1 MRKLVESTFVSL
13 DGVISD
19 PQKFGPPYWNDEH
32 ANYNRDLLFAAD
44 AMLLGRVTYEGFSK
58 AWPPRAG
65 KGDDFAD
72 RFNELPKYVAS
83 NTLQSVEWN
92 ATLLTG
98 DVAAEIAALKQQPGQ
113 NIVKYGTGELDRTLL
128 MPNKLVDE
136 FHFWLFPVAVGRGD
150 RLLDGID
157 MTHLKLAGTT
167 TFTTGIVVL
176 RYEPKDE
183 KDGR

>member
-1 MRKLVESTFVSL
+1 MRKHVESTFVSL

-32 ANYNRDLLFAAD
+32 ADYNRDLLF
-44 AMLLGRVTYEGFSK
+44 
-58 AWPPRAG
+58 
-65 KGDDFAD
+65 
-72 RFNELPKYVAS
+72 
-83 NTLQSVEWN
+83 
-92 ATLLTG
+92 
-98 DVAAEIAALKQQPGQ
+98 AAEIAALKQQRGQ
-113 NIVKYGTGELDRTLL
+113 NIFKYGTGELDLTLL
-128 MPNKLVDE
+128 MPNNLVDE

-183 KDGR
+183 KG